1 MSNYSSSFDYNE
13 YDNDKL
19 CNIQFIR
26 DIEMK
31 SMALSDED
39 NRKRREEC
47 CMSCGTCICVVIF
60 VAVTMYVALRLFEF
74 YNIEPATNHSNSS
87 HLENKTIH

>member
-47 CMSCGTCICVVIF
+47 CMSCGTCICVVLF

-74 YNIEPATNHSNSS
+74 YNIEPTTNHSNSS
-87 HLENKTIH
+87 HLHNKTIH

>member
-19 CNIQFIR
+19 CDVKFIK
-26 DIEMK
+26 DIEMR
-31 SMALSDED
+31 SMVLSEED

-47 CMSCGTCICVVIF
+47 CISCSTCICVITF
-60 VAVTMYVALRLFEF
+60 VAITMYIALWLFEF
-74 YNIEPATNHSNSS
+74 YNIEQITSHSNSS
-87 HLENKTIH
+87 HHHNKTHK

>member
-13 YDNDKL
+13 YENDNACD
-19 CNIQFIR
+19 IQFIR

-39 NRKRREEC
+39 NKKARG
-47 CMSCGTCICVVIF
+47 MLYF
-60 VAVTMYVALRLFEF
+60 V
-74 YNIEPATNHSNSS
+74 
-87 HLENKTIH
+87 

>member
-19 CNIQFIR
+19 CNVNFIR

-47 CMSCGTCICVVIF
+47 CMSFGTCICIVIF
-60 VAVTMYVALRLFEF
+60 VVVTTYVALWLFEY
-74 YNIEPATNHSNSS
+74 YNIDLITGHSNSS
-87 HLENKTIH
+87 HPHNKTIQ

>member
-19 CNIQFIR
+19 CNVNFIK

-47 CMSCGTCICVVIF
+47 CMSCGTCICVVMF

-87 HLENKTIH
+87 HPHNKSIH